1 MPWRYDAALHVSR
14 GASRYSAP
22 TTARHKRFYAEVEA
36 EEEAKRL
43 LELELEQLVEVEVKV
58 VSGGEGDGWW

>member
-1 MPWRYDAALHVSR
+1 MRRVHVSR

-36 EEEAKRL
+36 EEEAKKL
-43 LELELEQLVEVEVKV
+43 LEFEFVLEQLVEVEVKV
-58 VSGGEGDGWW
+58 VLGGEGDGWW

>member
-1 MPWRYDAALHVSR
+1 MRRVHVSR